1 MELYLLLTAVFL
13 MLCSIYMPDFEAFS
27 KQLGVSFN
35 NPDLLT
41 EALTHRSYLNEHRD
55 YAGSHN
61 ERLEFLGD
69 AVLELAVTDFLFKKF
84 PAKPEGDLTAYR
96 AALVNTVSLAESAQA
111 IDINDYL
118 LLSKGESKDTG
129 RARDVI
135 LADAFE
141 AIIGAIYLDSGYEAA
156 EAFISKN
163 LYNKIDQ
170 VIAKGSYQD
179 AKSRFQEA
187 AQEKDGTT
195 PRYETLSEEGPDHAK
210 LFTVGVF
217 IGTKEIA
224 RGEGQSKQEAEQSAA
239 QAGLNTKKW

>member
-1 MELYLLLTAVFL
+1 MPVL
-13 MLCSIYMPDFEAFS
+13 MPDFSTFA
-27 KQLGVSFN
+27 KKLGVSFN
-35 NPDLLT
+35 DLNILI

-84 PAKPEGDLTAYR
+84 PAKPEGDLTSYR

-111 IDINDYL
+111 LGINEYL
-118 LLSKGESKDTG
+118 LLSKGEAKDTG

-141 AIIGAIYLDSGYEAA
+141 AIIGAIYLDAGYEGA
-156 EAFISKN
+156 EAFIAKN
-163 LYNKIDQ
+163 LYNKIDE
-170 VIAKGSYQD
+170 VIAKRSYQD

-187 AQEKDGTT
+187 AQEKRSTT

-217 IGTKEIA
+217 IDAEEIA
-224 RGEGQSKQEAEQSAA
+224 RGEGASKQEAEQSAA
-239 QAGLNTKKW
+239 EAGLTKMQWS